1 MEKKVKLV
9 SGGRVFTFSLSH
21 AKRILK
27 GKDALKRWEIA
38 EGEKFELVGND
49 IKPRKN
55 KKADSGPEE

>member
-9 SGGRVFTFSLSH
+9 SGGREFTFSLSH
-21 AKRILK
+21 ARRILK

-38 EGEKFELVGND
+38 EGEKYELVGYD

-55 KKADSGPEE
+55 K